1 MSRRSHVYAAVLL
14 TVGACVGNVM
24 EADQH
29 FGNQFPADGGGVFP
43 ASDGAILLPESGP
56 VFVPATAGAGGIQAS
71 TAGLSGGLP
80 GAGAATG
87 GGAVDAGAPDAML
100 SSSSNPC
107 GSGPEP
113 VASDL
118 RIRELALYQT
128 VKVSLFKDNAWVSTR
143 NASVVQGKKTLVR
156 TFIEPLSGYRPR
168 PLRALLT
175 LDNDGEKTQLSSDK
189 TLSAASTDESA
200 SSTFDFAVDGA
211 QIGPNTQ
218 LSVSIIETTCP
229 AQAAAGSARVPA
241 TGLQALGAVRINK
254 LRVVLVPVS
263 VGGRAPDTGE
273 AQLAKI
279 REELLAYYP
288 VATVEVTAHAVITW
302 PNALSASGTGW
313 AELLNQIGRERQ
325 RDAVA
330 RDIYYFGLVAPTASF
345 SEYCRGGCVLGLAPQ
360 TTFVSP
366 PDQIGLGVGFVNA
379 NTYTTVVHEVGHA
392 HGRAH
397 APCVPVGGSIQ
408 SPDPRFPYSGGKIGS
423 WGWDSR
429 SGQLLSPTR
438 YVDVM
443 GYCDPTWISDFNYEA
458 LATRSRNVN
467 TSASILTDKGAPSSW
482 QRVILFA
489 DGRSRWAGIST
500 TEAPTDLSSARAFDA
515 AGADLGEVPV
525 ARVPLS
531 HSDDAFMYLPEPDPR
546 WARLELGDR
555 SLVIAQIEPAQ

>member
-1 MSRRSHVYAAVLL
+1 MPRLSHVYAVVLL

-24 EADQH
+24 EADQR
-29 FGNQFPADGGGVFP
+29 FGNQFPADGGAFP
-43 ASDGAILLPESGP
+43 ANDGAIWLPESGP
-56 VFVPATAGAGGIQAS
+56 VFVPATAGGIQAG
-71 TAGLSGGLP
+71 TAGLSGSLP
-80 GAGAATG
+80 GAGTA
-87 GGAVDAGAPDAML
+87 GGAADSGAPDAML
-100 SSSSNPC
+100 SSASNPC

-113 VASDL
+113 VAGDL
-118 RIRELALYQT
+118 RIRELALYQA
-128 VKVSLFKDNAWVSTR
+128 VKIPLFRDNAWVATR
-143 NASVVQGKKTLVR
+143 NASVVQGKKALVR

-175 LDNDGEKTQLSSDK
+175 LDNDGQTTQLSSDK
-189 TLSAASTDESA
+189 TLSAASTDDNA
-200 SSTFDFAVDGA
+200 SSTFDFPIDGA

-229 AQAAAGSARVPA
+229 VQAAAGGARVPA
-241 TGLQALGAVRINK
+241 TGLSALGAVRINK

-263 VGGRAPDTGE
+263 VGGRAPDTSE

-279 REELLAYYP
+279 RDELLAYYP
-288 VATVEVTAHAVITW
+288 VAAVEVTARAVITW
-302 PNALSASGTGW
+302 PSALSASGTGW

-330 RDIYYFGLVAPTASF
+330 RDVYYFGLVAPTASF

-379 NTYTTVVHEVGHA
+379 NTYSTVVHEIGHA

-397 APCVPVGGSIQ
+397 APCVPVGGTIQ
-408 SPDPRFPYSGGKIGS
+408 SPDPRFPYAGGKIGS

-482 QRVILFA
+482 QRLILFA
-489 DGRSRWAGIST
+489 DGRARWAGIST

-531 HSDDAFMYLPEPDPR
+531 HSDDAFMYMPEPDPR

-555 SLVIAQIEPAQ
+555 SVVVAQIEAAQ

>member
-1 MSRRSHVYAAVLL
+1 MPRLSHVYAVVLL

-24 EADQH
+24 EADQR
-29 FGNQFPADGGGVFP
+29 FGNQFPGDGGAFP
-43 ASDGAILLPESGP
+43 ANDGAIGLPESGP
-56 VFVPATAGAGGIQAS
+56 VFVPATAGGIQAG
-71 TAGLSGGLP
+71 TAGLNGGLP
-80 GAGAATG
+80 GAGTA
-87 GGAVDAGAPDAML
+87 GGAADAGAPDAML
-100 SSSSNPC
+100 SSASNPC

-113 VASDL
+113 VAGDL
-118 RIRELALYQT
+118 RIRELALYQA
-128 VKVSLFKDNAWVSTR
+128 VKIPLFRDNAWVATR
-143 NASVVQGKKTLVR
+143 NASVVQGKKALVR

-175 LDNDGEKTQLSSDK
+175 LDNDGQTTQLSSDK
-189 TLSAASTDESA
+189 TLSAASTDDNA
-200 SSTFDFAVDGA
+200 SSTFDFPIDGA

-229 AQAAAGSARVPA
+229 VQAAAGGARVPA
-241 TGLQALGAVRINK
+241 TGLSALGAVRINK

-263 VGGRAPDTGE
+263 VGGRAPDTSE

-279 REELLAYYP
+279 RDELLAYYP
-288 VATVEVTAHAVITW
+288 VAAVEVTARAVITW
-302 PNALSASGTGW
+302 PSALSASGTGW

-330 RDIYYFGLVAPTASF
+330 RDVYYFGLVAPTASF

-379 NTYTTVVHEVGHA
+379 NTYSTVVHEIGHA

-397 APCVPVGGSIQ
+397 APCVPVGGTIQ
-408 SPDPRFPYSGGKIGS
+408 SPDPRFPYAGGKIGS

-482 QRVILFA
+482 QRLILFA
-489 DGRSRWAGIST
+489 DGRARWAGIST

-531 HSDDAFMYLPEPDPR
+531 HSDDAFMYMPEPDPR

-555 SLVIAQIEPAQ
+555 SVVVAQIEAAQ

>member
-1 MSRRSHVYAAVLL
+1 MPRLSHVYAVVLL

-24 EADQH
+24 EADQR
-29 FGNQFPADGGGVFP
+29 FGNQFPADGGAFP
-43 ASDGAILLPESGP
+43 ANDGAIWLPESGP
-56 VFVPATAGAGGIQAS
+56 VFVPATAGGIQAG
-71 TAGLSGGLP
+71 TAGLNGGLP
-80 GAGAATG
+80 GAGTA
-87 GGAVDAGAPDAML
+87 GGAADAGAPDAML
-100 SSSSNPC
+100 SSASNPC

-113 VASDL
+113 VAGDL
-118 RIRELALYQT
+118 RIRELALYQA
-128 VKVSLFKDNAWVSTR
+128 VKIPLFRDNAWVATR
-143 NASVVQGKKTLVR
+143 NASVVQGKKALVR

-175 LDNDGEKTQLSSDK
+175 LDNDGQTTQLSSDK
-189 TLSAASTDESA
+189 TLSAASTDDNA
-200 SSTFDFAVDGA
+200 SSTFDFPIDGA

-229 AQAAAGSARVPA
+229 VQAAAGGARVPA
-241 TGLQALGAVRINK
+241 TGLSALGAVRINK

-263 VGGRAPDTGE
+263 VGGRAPDTSE

-279 REELLAYYP
+279 RDELLAYYP
-288 VATVEVTAHAVITW
+288 VAAVEVTARAVITW
-302 PNALSASGTGW
+302 PSALSASGTGW

-330 RDIYYFGLVAPTASF
+330 RDVYYFGLVAPTASF

-379 NTYTTVVHEVGHA
+379 NTYSTVVHEIGHA

-397 APCVPVGGSIQ
+397 APCVPVGGTIQ
-408 SPDPRFPYSGGKIGS
+408 SPDPRFPYAGGKIGS

-482 QRVILFA
+482 QRLILFA
-489 DGRSRWAGIST
+489 DGRARWAGIST

-531 HSDDAFMYLPEPDPR
+531 HSDDAFMYMPEPDPR

-555 SLVIAQIEPAQ
+555 SVVVAQIEAAQ